1 MEDQIQDVPEVEAV
15 EPKRRGRPR
24 KTATDDPLPQVSL
37 SFEQLKDLLAM
48 AQSDK
53 APSAELQ
60 AAILGL
66 NATIDA
72 SKKLTQGIERTV
84 RRSNAEG
91 QDVSV
96 FNFKAGCEHCTNNT
110 PHPETGKLGHPKPA
124 LLYETY
130 FPNGA
135 KVVGEDCTITEI
147 ELFNAFTGSK
157 TARDGKWTATLTRKG
172 GKGRLIVDAPSYSLD
187 QRAELPP
194 LVQILMELLHGAH
207 AADPAHLFDQVQAL
221 NARIAELEAKSV
233 PVPA

>member
-24 KTATDDPLPQVSL
+24 KIQTDDPLPQVSL
-37 SFEQLKDLLAM
+37 SFEQLKELLAM

-72 SKKLTQGIERTV
+72 SKKLTEGINRTV

-110 PHPETGKLGHPKPA
+110 PHPDTGKLGHPKPA
-124 LLYETY
+124 MLYESF

-135 KVVGEDCTITEI
+135 KIVADDATVTEI
-147 ELFNAFTGSK
+147 ELLNAFTGSR
-157 TARDGKWTATLTRKG
+157 TARDGKWTATLTRKAAG
-172 GKGRLIVDAPSYSLD
+172 GRSDAALGSGAGGE
-187 QRAELPP
+187 RADC
-194 LVQILMELLHGAH
+194 GTRS
-207 AADPAHLFDQVQAL
+207 QV
-221 NARIAELEAKSV
+221 R
-233 PVPA
+233 